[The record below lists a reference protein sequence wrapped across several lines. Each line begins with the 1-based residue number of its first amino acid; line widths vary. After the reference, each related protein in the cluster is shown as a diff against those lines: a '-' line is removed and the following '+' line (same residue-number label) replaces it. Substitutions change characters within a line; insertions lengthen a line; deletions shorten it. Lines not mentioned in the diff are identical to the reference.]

1 MSPFVFRVVPSGY
14 AAAFKKFEHQELN
27 APVRPVGT
35 EFARGRAVLRPDPAV
50 AGRRRG
56 RASYEIL
63 LALNHTIS
71 GRMNFEN
78 FSKKGPAL

>member
-1 MSPFVFRVVPSGY
+1 MYNPNGY
-14 AAAFKKFEHQELN
+14 AAAFKKFENRELN

-63 LALNHTIS
+63 LAHNHTIP